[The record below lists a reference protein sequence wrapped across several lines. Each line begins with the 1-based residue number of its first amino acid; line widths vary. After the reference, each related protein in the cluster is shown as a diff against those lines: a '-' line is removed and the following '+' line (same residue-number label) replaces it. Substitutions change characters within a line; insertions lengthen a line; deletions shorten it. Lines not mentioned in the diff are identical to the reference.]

1 MSMKQLSLMI
11 CSFLFVIALAAQT
24 RRSITVKAGQDIA
37 QTFSPND
44 FYRLP
49 QFDHAVLYTKTKIQP
64 TQSLFNYNIY
74 SATIQFL
81 GENGDTMDLINPSYF
96 DSIVVAGRVFIYK
109 EGFLEQAAAAQS
121 VRLLKKT
128 VIKLEPQSIGAYG
141 TTNSTSAIDK
151 ITTYAIGNNVYNFR
165 ANQDV
170 LVRET
175 IDWFLLDPNGKLLKA
190 NKSNLLSLL
199 QPDSKQKAETFFKQ
213 HKTDFNKEEQLKEL
227 FALLQ

>member
-1 MSMKQLSLMI
+1 MKQLSLFI
-11 CSFLFVIALAAQT
+11 CSFLFVAALTAQT
-24 RRSITVKAGQDIA
+24 RRSITVKAGQDVA
-37 QTFSPND
+37 QTFSPNG

-49 QFDHAVLYTKTKIQP
+49 QFDHAVLYTKNKIQP
-64 TQSLFNYNIY
+64 SQTVFNYNIY

-96 DSIVVAGRVFIYK
+96 DSIVVAGHVFIYK
-109 EGFLEQAAAAQS
+109 EGFLEQAAAVQP
-121 VRLLKKT
+121 VKLLKKT

-165 ANQDV
+165 ANQDI

-175 IDWFLLDPNGKLLKA
+175 IDWFLLDGNGKLLRA

-199 QPDSKQKAETFFKQ
+199 PPDGKQKAEAFLKQ
-213 HKTDFNKEEQLKEL
+213 HKTDFNKEQQLKEL
-227 FALLQ
+227 FAFLQ

>member
-1 MSMKQLSLMI
+1 MKQLPLLF
-11 CSFLFVIALAAQT
+11 CFFLAVTTLTAQT
-24 RRSITVKAGQDIA
+24 RRSITVKAGQDVA
-37 QTFSPND
+37 QSFSPNG

-49 QFDHAVLYTKTKIQP
+49 QFDHAELYRKNKVQP
-64 TQSLFNYNIY
+64 SQTVFNYNIY
-74 SATIQFL
+74 SGSIQFL

-96 DSIVVAGRVFIYK
+96 DSIVVAGHVFIYK
-109 EGFLEQAAAAQS
+109 EGFLEQAAAIQPAK
-121 VRLLKKT
+121 LLKKT

-165 ANQDV
+165 ANEDI

-175 IDWFLLDPNGKLLKA
+175 IDWFLLDPSGRLMNA

-199 QPDSKQKAETFFKQ
+199 PPDGRQKAEEFIKQ
-213 HKTDFNKEEQLKEL
+213 HKTNFNKEEQLKEL
-227 FALLQ
+227 FAFLQ